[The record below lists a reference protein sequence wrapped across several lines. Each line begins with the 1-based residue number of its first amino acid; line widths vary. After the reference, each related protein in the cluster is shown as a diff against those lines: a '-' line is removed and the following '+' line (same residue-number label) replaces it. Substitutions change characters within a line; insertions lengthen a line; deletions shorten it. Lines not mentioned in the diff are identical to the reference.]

1 MFFFPYDPRETNNS
15 IFFFFPP
22 TAILEKN
29 KGDYQILMINRA
41 SMLGQSTTRQF
52 THPFILLNYDI
63 PDTVQ
68 VLGRQCGLRYKMD
81 FQTRGDVH
89 LVLGE

>member
-1 MFFFPYDPRETNNS
+1 MKHVAFHLAARTVSGRCWCFSFHMIPGKPTTL
-15 IFFFFPP
+15 FFFFFP

-41 SMLGQSTTRQF
+41 SMLGQSTTCQF

-68 VLGRQCGLRYKMD
+68 VLGRQ
-81 FQTRGDVH
+81 
-89 LVLGE
+89 